1 MKLLH
6 TSDLHLGGS
15 WDGQNRR
22 ADNKRVLGEV
32 IELCDHHAADL
43 LLITGDI
50 FSDRPRG
57 TLAAVAR
64 DFLQQLKQPMQRGL
78 RVVLLRGNH
87 DNLAF
92 FELLHQLLD
101 DVIGPGSAA
110 LTVAATPS
118 VYNVPRSDLQIVALP
133 YITPSMLDREAPDA
147 SVGADERIVNL
158 AGKLAQYVNK
168 LYTRVD
174 SARPSI
180 FAGHIT
186 VSGARISEEQEFE
199 AGYARELVL
208 APDRLP
214 HFTSYNALGHIH
226 YSQEIRTAAKPTW
239 YAGGFDRHDR
249 GERDYTPQVLLVEL
263 PARPGGTAQVT
274 PIPLSRCT
282 PFVEATCATCEEVS
296 RLCERI
302 DGTDPLGRITL
313 SVPYADRAQCEGQLL
328 AAAPR
333 VRLVFEGVE
342 PALVIADEEI
352 NPRDVPATVYHYLE
366 TTYANEARRERLRQA
381 FDQLWQEAEG

>member
-1 MKLLH
+1 MRLLH
-6 TSDLHLGGS
+6 TSDLHLGGA
-15 WDGQNRR
+15 WDGQDRR

-32 IELCDHHAADL
+32 LELCDHHMVDL

-64 DFLQQLKQPMQRGL
+64 DFLQQLKPQMQGGL

-92 FELLHQLLD
+92 FELLRQLVD
-101 DVIGPGSAA
+101 DVIGCNSTALMIADKPGIY
-110 LTVAATPS
+110 T
-118 VYNVPRSDLQIVALP
+118 VPRSDLQIVALP
-133 YITPSMLDREAPDA
+133 YISLSMLDREASDA
-147 SVGADERIVNL
+147 TVGADDRLVNL
-158 AGKLAQYVNK
+158 AGRLAQHMSM
-168 LYTRVD
+168 LYSRVD
-174 SARPSI
+174 PGRPAI

-208 APDRLP
+208 APDSLP

-226 YSQEIRTAAKPTW
+226 FSQEIRTAAKPTW

-249 GERDYTPQVLLVEL
+249 GEREYAPQVLLVEL
-263 PARPGGTAQVT
+263 PQRPGGSAEVT
-274 PIPLSRCT
+274 PIPLTRCT
-282 PFVEATCATCEEVS
+282 PFIESACETREDVS
-296 RLCERI
+296 RLCARI
-302 DGTDPLGRITL
+302 AGTDPLGRIRL
-313 SVPYADRAQCEGQLL
+313 SVPYADRAGCEAQLVD
-328 AAAPR
+328 AAPR

-342 PALVIADEEI
+342 PLLVIDDDVI
-352 NPRDVPATVYHYLE
+352 NPRDVPATVYQYLE
-366 TTYANEARRERLRQA
+366 MNYSTEARRERLRQA
-381 FDQLWQEAEG
+381 FDRLWQEAEV